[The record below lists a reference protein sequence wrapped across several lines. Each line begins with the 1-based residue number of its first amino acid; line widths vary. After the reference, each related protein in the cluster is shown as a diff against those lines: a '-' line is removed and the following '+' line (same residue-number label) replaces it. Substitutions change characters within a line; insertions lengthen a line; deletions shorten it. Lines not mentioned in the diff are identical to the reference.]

1 MVQAEGCLG
10 DGLYPYRLTRT
21 WPDPPVSVEAPGNNH
36 SRMLNEDPQRFVDA
50 GGVAFLEAS

>member
-21 WPDPPVSVEAPGNNH
+21 WPDPAVSVEAPGNNH

-50 GGVAFLEAS
+50 GGVAFR